1 MTSEAAGY
9 RETLRRLAL
18 NDPRYLTAILSSP
31 EGFED
36 LDPRMTAIVRL
47 AALVALGG
55 PSPAFAHAVSV
66 ALASGA
72 SQDEIAQTLVAVA
85 PLVGSART
93 VKAAPKV
100 ALGMGYD
107 VEADIEAWPGRH
119 E

>member
-1 MTSEAAGY
+1 VTSGATGY

-18 NDPRYLTAILSSP
+18 NDPRYLASILGSP
-31 EGFED
+31 DGFED
-36 LDPRMTAIVRL
+36 LDPRVTALVRL

-55 PSPAFAHAVSV
+55 PPPAFAHAVSV
-66 ALASGA
+66 ALGSGA
-72 SQDEIAQTLVAVA
+72 SRDEIAQTLIAVA

>member
-1 MTSEAAGY
+1 VTSGTPGY

-18 NDPRYLTAILSSP
+18 NDPRYLASILASP

-36 LDPRMTAIVRL
+36 LDARVTALVRL
-47 AALVALGG
+47 GALVALGG
-55 PSPAFAHAVSV
+55 PSTAFAHAVSA
-66 ALASGA
+66 ALAAGA
-72 SQDEIAQTLVAVA
+72 SRDEVAQTLIAVA

-100 ALGMGYD
+100 ALGLGFD
-107 VEADIEAWPGRH
+107 VEADIEAWPGLH